1 MVERGEGRGKVWRR
15 EKGEGMIGGERGRDD
30 RGRKGGWW
38 GMEKWGGRKGDGER
52 GGRKGEGWRGKD
64 GRNGGG
70 RMGRD
75 GGGRMGRDGGGRMGR
90 NGGEMEWS
98 GVKEG
103 GGGELTH
110 LGSSSPESVHVRSPS
125 FVSRGG
131 RVGWWW
137 FACVVVRG
145 W

>member
-1 MVERGEGRGKVWRR
+1 
-15 EKGEGMIGGERGRDD
+15 MIGGERGE
-30 RGRKGGWW
+30 GWW
-38 GMEKWGGRKGDGER
+38 GDGER
-52 GGRKGEGWRGKD
+52 GGMEKGEGWRKGRDGEGWRGKD
-64 GRNGGG
+64 GRNGE
-70 RMGRD
+70 
-75 GGGRMGRDGGGRMGR
+75 GRMGRDGGGRMGR

-110 LGSSSPESVHVRSPS
+110 LGSSSPESVHARSPS

-137 FACVVVRG
+137 FARVVVRG